1 MKTSQKNSHK
11 VNHHTL
17 DQIEPCAI
25 FLPRRWVEDLQMVN
39 YLERK
44 LSFALHTKNAFVC
57 DGGLK
62 SPYLY

>member
-1 MKTSQKNSHK
+1 VKMKTSQKNSHK

-17 DQIEPCAI
+17 DM
-25 FLPRRWVEDLQMVN
+25 RVEDLQMVN